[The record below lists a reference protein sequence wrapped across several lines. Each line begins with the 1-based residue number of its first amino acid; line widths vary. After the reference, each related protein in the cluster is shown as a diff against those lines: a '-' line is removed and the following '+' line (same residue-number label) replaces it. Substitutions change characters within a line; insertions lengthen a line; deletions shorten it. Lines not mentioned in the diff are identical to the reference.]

1 MEIFSWCASDSYRF
15 ECIDRTPRTPP
26 INGKFS
32 FAAVAQS
39 SGGNFWQFLR
49 VNFRINLISRVN
61 LIRIRLNFISFDS
74 SLHAL
79 SKVFWVQVDWTK
91 HSAAKSRKTWNW
103 RKMART
109 TRYIFASWRPT
120 VSSNGVALK
129 SKVVA
134 RSNSYRLVS
143 NTLTFIHYL
152 RQIRRWTTRR
162 LLFDDSNE
170 WKKKLFEGKNPT
182 SCPLPSEGWP
192 TWTLTDPA
200 GVGEVITAVI
210 FCSTSV
216 QSASTADPWNVGHLP
231 FHRSTVKK
239 ANYLIVDRTSQL
251 ITFICIVLIFKLK
264 RKTFNSIPIESGHVT
279 GVLSFHWLF

>member
-1 MEIFSWCASDSYRF
+1 MSMNFEGEKKVTNKSRNQFHSSRTHWPVRSTKTWNRQLTVDDRRRSALESLKIHRNTWNNCSARRAEVRRWVAEFFFSFSFSKKTSAAALFVTRSSGHFVEWKQPISAARGILFRWMEIFSWCASDSYRF

-91 HSAAKSRKTWNW
+91 RSAAKSRKTWKW

-109 TRYIFASWRPT
+109 TRYIFSPRRPT

-134 RSNSYRLVS
+134 CSKSYRLVS
-143 NTLTFIHYL
+143 NT
-152 RQIRRWTTRR
+152 
-162 LLFDDSNE
+162 
-170 WKKKLFEGKNPT
+170 
-182 SCPLPSEGWP
+182 
-192 TWTLTDPA
+192 
-200 GVGEVITAVI
+200 
-210 FCSTSV
+210 
-216 QSASTADPWNVGHLP
+216 
-231 FHRSTVKK
+231 
-239 ANYLIVDRTSQL
+239 
-251 ITFICIVLIFKLK
+251 
-264 RKTFNSIPIESGHVT
+264 
-279 GVLSFHWLF
+279 